1 MSLHF
6 APDLPIFPR
15 FFGFPTQD
23 TMSRTKRKELLRI
36 ATDAGRRAYAPY
48 SNFRVGAALLT
59 AAGKVYSGCN
69 IENSSYGLTICAER
83 TAIFKAISEGERNF
97 KAIAIVADDPDFTP
111 PCGACRQ
118 VLFDLAGNIDIIL
131 VNDRGKMKV
140 IKLKELLPMAFDSK
154 HLHPSR
160 RSKS

>member
-1 MSLHF
+1 MKS
-6 APDLPIFPR
+6 
-15 FFGFPTQD
+15 
-23 TMSRTKRKELLRI
+23 RKEELI
-36 ATDAGRRAYAPY
+36 AIASGARRRAYAPY
-48 SNFRVGAALLT
+48 SHFRVGAAIEST
-59 AAGKVYSGCN
+59 SGRIYSGCN

-83 TAIFKAISEGERNF
+83 TAIFKAISEAERNF

-118 VLFDLAGNIDIIL
+118 VLFDLAGNIDIIM
-131 VNDRGKMKV
+131 VNDRGKVRV

-154 HLHPSR
+154 HLGPGK